1 MTVTPA
7 SSPARPLAALLL
19 ACTIAG
25 FEAGAVGYVLPAMR
39 EALAADTYTASWLV
53 SAYVMGMLAGIPLAG
68 IAALRFG
75 AGPLLWIALAVSM
88 GGAALAL
95 LGHSFAVLLV
105 ARVLQGFGHG
115 PIPALA
121 TALVAQRWPAERQG
135 RTLGTLSLTYGVAF
149 LAATLLMPPLLQL
162 GWRVSFAFGA
172 VLSAVAL
179 IAARGV
185 ASRGAA
191 VSAVAQHIADK
202 VPWPTAVRRAL
213 TPGVAALALL
223 CVATG
228 IGQALLVW
236 FPTVAI
242 ARVGVPAAAT
252 AVPMLPLVV
261 GGIAA
266 TLAITAWLDRLGAR
280 VVVAA
285 SAFAALAGLLVAVLM
300 PPSLAA
306 FMAGVGLFGFGV
318 VGLCGGPLRYA
329 VAQMLPAHA
338 QAPAQSA
345 VTLLTDLGLLGG
357 TMLVGA
363 TAEGA
368 GIERALLAAGAAM
381 AVSFLAI
388 RLLPPHRPLPA
399 PAPAGS

>member
-135 RTLGTLSLTYGVAF
+135 RTLGTLSLTYGV
-149 LAATLLMPPLLQL
+149 
-162 GWRVSFAFGA
+162 
-172 VLSAVAL
+172 
-179 IAARGV
+179 
-185 ASRGAA
+185 
-191 VSAVAQHIADK
+191 
-202 VPWPTAVRRAL
+202 
-213 TPGVAALALL
+213 
-223 CVATG
+223 
-228 IGQALLVW
+228 GQALLVW